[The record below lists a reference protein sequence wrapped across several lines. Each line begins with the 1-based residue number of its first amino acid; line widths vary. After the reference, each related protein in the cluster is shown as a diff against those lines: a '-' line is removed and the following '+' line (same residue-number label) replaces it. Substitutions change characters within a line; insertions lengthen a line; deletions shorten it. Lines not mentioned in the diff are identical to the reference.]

1 MKLKKFKPVF
11 RGLTATMAALLTFSV
26 VGYGVADSYRSQID
40 GALGTTSIE
49 ISQDED
55 AAVFKSDYETVDALY
70 EAAKAHAVKQGE
82 EGTVIMKNDNSVLP
96 LASGKKVAL
105 FGAAAY
111 MPYKGDGA
119 AGGLHGGNAD
129 QVDLVSSLTKA
140 GVTIESGP
148 KAVYDKLLSIKVET
162 PGAWGGSTV
171 SYPYGINTNIGD
183 LDYYKVNEVP
193 ADKLAEITDS
203 SEDWANAIV
212 KNDTIGICV
221 FQRPGGENNTY
232 APKKVKNFADV
243 ELNESPLKLTADEL
257 SLVDLAKE
265 KCSQVIVLINSANT
279 MEIGDIAKGGK
290 NEVDGIAYIGVPND
304 FQCEGIVNV
313 LTGKVNATGALP
325 DTYVYDNTSAPA
337 AQNFGGDY
345 FTNYDIAST
354 EKGGADPRFP
364 GQTITNERQVSSF
377 GGNFNMYSG
386 GYYIVEAEG
395 IYVGYNYYE
404 TRYYDSV
411 ANPSYKANS
420 AKGATQDSTWKYG
433 KEVIYSFGHGLSYID
448 YEQNITSVTVDKT
461 TPEGNVTAEIA
472 VHNKGNKEGLFLAQ
486 LYVQQPYTEYDITNK
501 VEKSAIMYLNSKKV
515 KVAAGST
522 ATVTIEVPAKYLAS
536 YDYTNAKTY
545 ILDEGDYY
553 FTAAAGA
560 HEAVNNV
567 LTAQGKKVSDGMD
580 AEGKG
585 AVKVWNNAAF
595 DKATYSTDNG
605 YKVTNVADNADIN
618 YWLPGSVTYLT
629 RSNWETYPE
638 NYSAKHFDI
647 AQSAKKDEWIKEVR
661 GMQYTIGNTGAVE
674 NLDGKDNG
682 VKFTMEYVGIDQ
694 INNITDEYWHKLVSS
709 ISADQAVGGV
719 IHGGNQTDEYDHIDN
734 AIIKQYEGPNGIS
747 GASAKSEDGTKT
759 YNFNIS
765 SQTLL
770 ASSFNPDLAYEWG
783 KIEGDSGI
791 HLKVQ
796 TAWGTGLTQR
806 RTPYNARNLEYISED
821 AMLTNRIG
829 YGIVA
834 GALSKGFLCGPKHMG
849 FNDQEHTR
857 SGISAYMTEQ
867 KMRETDLRGFQG
879 ALDDAHGLA
888 VMIAFNRIG
897 ATNASHHVGM
907 LKHIVREEWGY
918 KGLIST
924 DMATNNKYFIA
935 ESMIMATITQVA
947 DFAAND
953 NSISAGAGGVDKT
966 WGYLSVDAIKND
978 AKLVN
983 QAREN
988 LKYQF
993 YAFANSTAMNIS
1005 TVHVTPWWEAAIKAA
1020 IGVSAGLMS
1029 LAAIAWIVSIVLPE
1043 KKEEE

>member
-11 RGLTATMAALLTFSV
+11 RGLTAVMASVLTLST
-26 VGYGVADSYRSQID
+26 VGYGVADTYRSAVD
-40 GALGTTSIE
+40 DVLGTKSYE
-49 ISQDED
+49 ISKDAD
-55 AAVFKSDYETVDALY
+55 AARFKSDYENVDKLY
-70 EAAKAHAVKQGE
+70 EAAKKHAVRQGE

-111 MPYKGDGA
+111 LPYKGDGA

-129 QVDLVSSLTKA
+129 QVDLVSSFTKA
-140 GVTIESGP
+140 GVTVDAAP
-148 KAVYDKLLSIKVET
+148 KAIYDKLLSVKVES
-162 PGAWGGSTV
+162 GGGWGGPSI
-171 SYPYGINTNIGD
+171 SYTYGINTNIGD
-183 LDYYKVNEVP
+183 MTDYKINEVP
-193 ADKLAEITDS
+193 ANKLAEIAEADAN
-203 SEDWANAIV
+203 WANAIV

-232 APKKVKNFADV
+232 APGTAVNFAGEKTGKD
-243 ELNESPLKLTADEL
+243 PLALSDDEL
-257 SLVDLAKE
+257 SIVDLAKE
-265 KCSQVIVLINSANT
+265 KCSKVIVLLNSANT
-279 MEIGDIAKGGK
+279 LEIGAIAKGGAH
-290 NEVDGIAYIGVPND
+290 EVDGIAYIGVPND

-337 AQNFGGDY
+337 MQNFGGNY

-354 EKGGADPRFP
+354 AKAGADPRFP
-364 GQTITNERQVSSF
+364 GQELTNERQTSSF
-377 GGNFNMYSG
+377 GRNFNMYSG

-420 AKGATQDSTWKYG
+420 AKGATQDTTWKYN
-433 KEVIYSFGHGLSYID
+433 KEVIYSFGHGLSYLD
-448 YEQNITSVTVDKT
+448 YEQNIKTVHIDKSN
-461 TPEGNVTAEIA
+461 PEGNITAEIE
-472 VHNKGNKEGLFLAQ
+472 VKNKSDKEGLFLAQ
-486 LYVQQPYTEYDITNK
+486 LYVQQPYTQYDITNK
-501 VEKSAIMYLNSKKV
+501 VEKSAVMFLNSKKV
-515 KVAAGST
+515 TVAAHGT

-560 HEAVNNV
+560 HDAVNNI
-567 LTAQGKKVSDGMD
+567 LTKQGKTTADGMD
-580 AEGKG
+580 AAGKG
-585 AVKVWNNAAF
+585 SVFVWNNSAF
-595 DKATYSTDNG
+595 DKSTYATDNG
-605 YKVTNVADNADIN
+605 YNVTNVADNADIN
-618 YWLPGSVTYLT
+618 YWLPGSVTYLS
-629 RSNWETYPE
+629 RSNWETTYPE
-638 NYSAKHFDI
+638 NYSAKRFDI
-647 AQSAKKDEWIKEVR
+647 ATSAKKEEWIKEVR
-661 GMQYTIGNTGAVE
+661 GQQYTINNTGAEAENVE
-674 NLDGKDNG
+674 GKDNG
-682 VKFTMEYVGIDQ
+682 VKFTSDYVGLDQ
-694 INNITDEYWHKLVSS
+694 INDINDEYWDKLVKS
-709 ISADQAVGGV
+709 ISVDQAVGGV
-719 IHGGNQTDEYDHIDN
+719 IHGGSQTDEYDIIDN
-734 AIIKQYEGPNGIS
+734 AIIKQYEGPNGIN
-747 GASAKSEDGTKT
+747 GAKAEGVDYK
-759 YNFNIS
+759 FNIS

-770 ASSFNPDLAYEWG
+770 ASSFNPELAYEWG
-783 KIEGDSGI
+783 VIEGESG
-791 HLKVQ
+791 LYLNVQ

-806 RTPYNARNLEYISED
+806 RTPYNSRNLEYISED
-821 AMLTNRIG
+821 PMLTNRIG
-829 YGIVA
+829 YNIIA

-857 SGISAYMTEQ
+857 SGLSVYMTEQ

-888 VMIAFNRIG
+888 VMVAFNRIG

-907 LKHIVREEWGY
+907 LKHIVREEWGF

-924 DMATNNKYFIA
+924 DMATNNKYFVA

-947 DFAAND
+947 DFSPND
-953 NSISAGAGGVDKT
+953 NTISKNGGADAN
-966 WGYLSVDAIKND
+966 WGYISVNNVKND
-978 AKLVN
+978 ATLVN

-1005 TVHVTPWWEAAIKAA
+1005 TVRVTPWWEATIKAVIITSA
-1020 IGVSAGLMS
+1020 ILTALAGIGW
-1029 LAAIAWIVSIVLPE
+1029 IASIALPEKSE